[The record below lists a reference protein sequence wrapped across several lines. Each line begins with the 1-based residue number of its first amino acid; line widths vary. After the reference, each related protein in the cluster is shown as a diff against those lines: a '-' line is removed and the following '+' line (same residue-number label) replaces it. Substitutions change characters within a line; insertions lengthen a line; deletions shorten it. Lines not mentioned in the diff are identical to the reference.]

1 MPTSEPT
8 TTEPETP
15 AARVLHCS
23 FCSKSSKEV
32 DKLIAGPGVYICDA
46 CVWMCNDILRQEHE
60 GARLPEIAFW
70 RDKTD
75 EEILESLP
83 KVAVM
88 SAQVDAHMQTLVDLL
103 RGRGV
108 AWARIGAAVGVT
120 RQSAWEKY
128 SNEE

>member
-1 MPTSEPT
+1 MPTSEPA
-8 TTEPETP
+8 TTEPEAT
-15 AARVLHCS
+15 ATRVLNCS

-32 DKLIAGPGVYICDA
+32 AKLIAGPGVYICDS
-46 CVWMCNDILRQEHE
+46 CVWLCNDILRKEHE
-60 GARLPEIAFW
+60 GARPEIAFW

-83 KVAVM
+83 KVALL
-88 SAQVDAHMQTLVDLL
+88 SSQVDAHMQTLVDLL
-103 RGRGV
+103 RSRGV